1 MKKENPGKTYLPA
14 PPRDSTCGCS
24 ECSFMKL
31 ITIEKILN
39 CLKNEKP
46 EIILDYR
53 TLIRAQKP
61 IKRMME
67 ISEKLGL

>member
-1 MKKENPGKTYLPA
+1 
-14 PPRDSTCGCS
+14 
-24 ECSFMKL
+24 MKL

-39 CLKNEKP
+39 CLKNESP
-46 EIILDYR
+46 EIIIDNE

-61 IKRMME
+61 ILRMME